1 MSMKKRDEEKQIIF
15 ESLKESLLILLN
27 DYQFEKITV
36 SQLVKKAGIARS
48 TFYHY
53 FSDKINL
60 IRFLV
65 QQNLNGFDQKYH
77 PDTIEERYQKK
88 YIREVWYYLLQDKE
102 AVIKLYQA
110 GLSYIY
116 LEEMNKHLLSLY
128 PYRLTTDEKINL
140 LGLAGAQYN
149 IIFNLFVPQYLKDL

>member
-65 QQNLNGFDQKYH
+65 QQNLNDFDQKYH

-88 YIREVWYYLLQDKE
+88 YIREVWNYLLQDKE

-116 LEEMNKHLLSLY
+116 LEEM
-128 PYRLTTDEKINL
+128 YRLTSDEKINL
-140 LGLAGAQYN
+140 LGLAGAQYK
-149 IIFNLFVPQYLKDL
+149 LFLTFLFLSI